1 MANII
6 PLQLPS
12 ESIRIS
18 RGQLEI
24 LAADVHPL
32 FFSMLTLKNTNVGLY
47 VAPSDYDLDM
57 FVTFQ
62 TRLERLSSR
71 LSASY
76 SDSQQSR
83 FRVKLDL
90 FEVSLSVAGM
100 RAARR
105 TKSEPAR
112 LGSAIPNVG
121 KAKQRRSELLRRLE
135 NCERRLRRR
144 VDRQPVQS
152 RDKILLLQHLARYRK
167 LVVHELFYC
176 DKPTPS
182 PLAYLKRQM
191 YETLVGFAKDGL
203 TKGGIEL
210 PPEKELRALVRLF
223 LQQVRCYKSS
233 VTYLQLLGDESLGKV
248 PLLEFIKAKL
258 DSKRRTE
265 YCKRISDLSERLD
278 KFDPPVE

>member
-1 MANII
+1 MVQGVERFQKMA
-6 PLQLPS
+6 
-12 ESIRIS
+12 S
-18 RGQLEI
+18 RACDAIARPGRSNLC
-24 LAADVHPL
+24 
-32 FFSMLTLKNTNVGLY
+32 
-47 VAPSDYDLDM
+47 
-57 FVTFQ
+57 
-62 TRLERLSSR
+62 
-71 LSASY
+71 
-76 SDSQQSR
+76 
-83 FRVKLDL
+83 
-90 FEVSLSVAGM
+90 VAGL

-144 VDRQPVQS
+144 FDREPVQS
-152 RDKILLLQHLARYRK
+152 QCNVPLLQHLARYRK

-182 PLAYLKRQM
+182 PLAYLKRPM
-191 YETLVGFAKDGL
+191 YETLVGVAKDGL

-210 PPEKELRALVRLF
+210 PPEKELRVLVRLF

-233 VTYLQLLGDESLGKV
+233 VTYRQLMIDVSLGKA
-248 PLLEFIKAKL
+248 PLLEFVKAKL